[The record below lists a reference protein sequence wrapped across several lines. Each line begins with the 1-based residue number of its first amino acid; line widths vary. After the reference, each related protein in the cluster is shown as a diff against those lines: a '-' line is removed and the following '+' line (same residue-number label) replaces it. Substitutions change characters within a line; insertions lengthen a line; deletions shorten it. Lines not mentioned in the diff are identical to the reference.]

1 MQPKTSAR
9 EKLLAVAIN
18 MVRQRGYEA
27 TTVEALCTAAGVTKG
42 AFFHHF
48 ASKERLGEAAAQ
60 AFSDMANGLFATA
73 SYTHLADPYDRLMGY
88 IDFRFEIL
96 QGEIP
101 EFTCYLG
108 TLVQETYD
116 THPALREVADKHISA
131 HAHMVAQLV
140 EAARSRL
147 LPEPAW
153 TAESLAYHTQAVLQG
168 GFILAKAKADPAIA
182 RETLLHLKRYVAMLF
197 GKSDTRH

>member
-9 EKLLAVAIN
+9 DKLLAVAIN

-27 TTVEALCTAAGVTKG
+27 TTVDALCAAAGVTKG

-48 ASKERLGEAAAQ
+48 ASKEQLGQAAAQ
-60 AFSDMANGLFATA
+60 AFSDKAEGLFSTA
-73 SYTHLADPYDRLMGY
+73 PYLQLADPYDRLMGY
-88 IDFRFEIL
+88 IDFRFAIL

-101 EFTCYLG
+101 KFTCYLG

-116 THPALREVADKHISA
+116 THPALRQAADKHISA
-131 HAHMVAQLV
+131 HAHMVAELV
-140 EAARSRL
+140 DAARRTL
-147 LPEPAW
+147 LPEPTW
-153 TAESLAYHTQAVLQG
+153 TAESLAFHTQAVLQG

-182 RETLLHLKRYVAMLF
+182 RETLLHLKRYIAMLF
-197 GKSDTRH
+197 GKPDTHH